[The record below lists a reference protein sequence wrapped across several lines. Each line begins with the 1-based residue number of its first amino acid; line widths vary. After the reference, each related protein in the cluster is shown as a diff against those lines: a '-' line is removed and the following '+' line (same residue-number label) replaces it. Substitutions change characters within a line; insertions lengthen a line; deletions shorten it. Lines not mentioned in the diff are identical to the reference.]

1 MYFWA
6 IAKSKNVCRN
16 KKIDLDMIGSD
27 FYALQ
32 FLLKTSTQADYEMD
46 KNRLL
51 VQPGLNL
58 LGCLIGK

>member
-1 MYFWA
+1 
-6 IAKSKNVCRN
+6 
-16 KKIDLDMIGSD
+16 MIGSD

-51 VQPGLNL
+51 VQPGLQSPRLPYCQVKVNIL
-58 LGCLIGK
+58 FKS

>member
-1 MYFWA
+1 ML
-6 IAKSKNVCRN
+6 CRN
-16 KKIDLDMIGSD
+16 KKIGLDMIGSD

-51 VQPGLNL
+51 VQPGLQPPRLPYRQVKVN
-58 LGCLIGK
+58 IIFKS